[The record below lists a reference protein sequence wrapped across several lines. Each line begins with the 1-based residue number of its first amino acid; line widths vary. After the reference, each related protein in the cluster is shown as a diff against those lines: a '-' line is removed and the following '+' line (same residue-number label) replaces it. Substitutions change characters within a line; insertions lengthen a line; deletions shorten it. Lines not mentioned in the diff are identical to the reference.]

1 MQFVEVSDSR
11 PVFFANMQRSGMQ
24 AGQYGN
30 SVLNCILMQTDKC
43 KYKCKYEYKYKC
55 KYRYKYTYK
64 IFHQECRPVSVEFYT
79 EMHADAFT
87 WSNALLQAAYLF
99 LWCYIFQEQVAA
111 TFEYKCLSS
120 CGGPSKFWFRKKP
133 SQSTDWINYAFKRGK
148 ISKVCLLF
156 ATFSG
161 IWRTLFLMRIGQLAW
176 NI

>member
-43 KYKCKYEYKYKC
+43 KYKCKYEYRYKC

-87 WSNALLQAAYLF
+87 WSNFWVQMF
-99 LWCYIFQEQVAA
+99 VQLW
-111 TFEYKCLSS
+111 TR
-120 CGGPSKFWFRKKP
+120 GGPSKFWFRKKP

-161 IWRTLFLMRIGQLAW
+161 IWRTLFLMRTGQLAW